1 MGMLGAWNRDKIR
14 KPKIK
19 TEHIEEDDSDK
30 MSPAKIN
37 RILIFPHFWVYIIY
51 LRLLLNVY
59 K

>member
-37 RILIFPHFWVYIIY
+37 RILIFPH
-51 LRLLLNVY
+51 
-59 K
+59 